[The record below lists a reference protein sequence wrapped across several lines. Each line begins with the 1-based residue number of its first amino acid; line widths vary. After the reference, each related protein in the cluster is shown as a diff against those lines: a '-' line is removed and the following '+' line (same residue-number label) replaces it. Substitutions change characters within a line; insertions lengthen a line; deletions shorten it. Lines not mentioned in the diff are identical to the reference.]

1 MAKKLL
7 NFGSFNEYNRILED
21 YKSLENTATELNE
34 AFASNILRAFAA
46 QESGSRWQSGLS
58 KDFYKFAN
66 IPLDK
71 ITNEDFIVLSNP
83 EEWWTQK
90 YAKND
95 SAVGFFVD
103 DNPEFLKALKKKGK
117 DKNRSAFGV
126 ILTIMRANRGMWYG
140 FAKDPGGS
148 FSRYKK
154 GSNERYGILADEYTT
169 AGVYGW
175 DGAKSKAKITKNN
188 LIEVAT
194 KVYVLDINVLK
205 EKYGSTRELKG
216 KRAAAK
222 QGALALQTAD
232 AFRKQ
237 QKDRYAQI
245 LREKLDP
252 NTMLADVKDAL
263 STYTEWMSKE
273 ISDLK
278 FDPKAKVNDNFYRS
292 MQVKWQGWDADWSR
306 PINNMLDVLNNF
318 MRNWNDYLRD
328 QATVERLTKKMEDEN
343 DEQKIIRLK
352 GEIAY
357 YEGGYE
363 RFVKSTIKYRD
374 ELRKYTK
381 SVKELTTK

>member
-34 AFASNILRAFAA
+34 AFASNILRNFAA
-46 QESGSRWQSGLS
+46 QESGTRWQSGLS

-71 ITNEDFIVLSNP
+71 VTNEDFIVLSNP

-117 DKNRSAFGV
+117 DKARSAYGV

-140 FAKDPGGS
+140 FAKDPGQS

-154 GSNERYGILADEYTT
+154 NSSERYGILADEYST

-194 KVYVLDINVLK
+194 KVYVLDINILR
-205 EKYGSTRELKG
+205 EKYGSTKELKG
-216 KRAAAK
+216 KRAEAK
-222 QGALALQTAD
+222 QGALALQTAET
-232 AFRKQ
+232 FRKQ
-237 QKDRYAQI
+237 QKERYTQI

-252 NTMLADVKDAL
+252 NVMLSDVKDAL
-263 STYTEWMSKE
+263 STYTDWMSKE
-273 ISDLK
+273 IAELK
-278 FDPKAKVNDNFYRS
+278 FDPKAEVKENFYRE
-292 MQVKWQGWDADWSR
+292 MQVRWQGWDADWSR

-318 MRNWNDYLRD
+318 MKNWNDYLRE
-328 QATVERLTKKMEDEN
+328 QAKVEQLAKKMEDEN
-343 DEQKIIRLK
+343 DEQKIQRLK

>member
-7 NFGSFNEYNRILED
+7 NFGSFNEYTRILED
-21 YKSLENTATELNE
+21 YKSLETTATELNE
-34 AFASNILRAFAA
+34 AFASNILRAFAS

-83 EEWWTQK
+83 EEWWTQR

-95 SAVGFFVD
+95 GAVGFFVD
-103 DNPEFLKALKKKGK
+103 DNPEFLKALKEKGK

-140 FAKDPGGS
+140 FQKDPGGS
-148 FSRYKK
+148 IARYRKS
-154 GSNERYGILADEYTT
+154 SNERYGILADEYDT

-175 DGAKSKAKITKNN
+175 DGAKQKAKITKNN
-188 LIEVAT
+188 LIELAT
-194 KVYVLDINVLK
+194 KVYVLDINILK
-205 EKYGSTRELKG
+205 EKYGTTEAIKS
-216 KRAAAK
+216 KRSEAK
-222 QGALALQTAD
+222 QGALALKSSAD
-232 AFRKQ
+232 FKKQ
-237 QKDRYAQI
+237 QQARYTQI

-252 NTMLADVKDAL
+252 NAMLTDVKDAL
-263 STYTEWMSKE
+263 STYTTWMSKE
-273 ISDLK
+273 IADLK
-278 FDPKAKVNDNFYRS
+278 FDPKAKVNDDFYRS
-292 MQVKWQGWDADWSR
+292 MQVKWQGWDSDWSR
-306 PINNMLDVLNNF
+306 PINQMLDVLNQF
-318 MRNWNDYLRD
+318 MRNWNDYLRE
-328 QATVERLTKKMEDEN
+328 QAKVEQLAKKMEDEN
-343 DEQKIIRLK
+343 DDQKVERLK

-374 ELRKYTK
+374 ELRKYTND
-381 SVKELTTK
+381 VKALTK